1 MGLSIAF
8 IVISL
13 ALNPI
18 GSSASER
25 PIRFLCVFDRH
36 VSPETGRVSRSN
48 PLRYEF
54 VVDGTGHAFA
64 VGRNVYPVQAIK
76 RVSRASDQRRPR
88 DHISGSSENRRGADH
103 YHSQD
108 RKRRA

>member
-13 ALNPI
+13 TLNPI

-48 PLRYEF
+48 PL
-54 VVDGTGHAFA
+54 AL
-64 VGRNVYPVQAIK
+64 
-76 RVSRASDQRRPR
+76 
-88 DHISGSSENRRGADH
+88 
-103 YHSQD
+103 
-108 RKRRA
+108 